1 MAIKISGTNVIDN
14 NRGLVNITGATGIY
28 TEFHPAVSS
37 ITNTL
42 DFNLPVMTTTLEANT
57 TFSESNKAEG
67 KICLLLLDI
76 STSSYT
82 PTFSGNIKWVGGTT
96 PNWTGYRH
104 WQITLQ
110 SIDTTVVRATATGYD
125 ATAGGGGGGGGGT
138 APVAISDNI
147 AVDFSRAGLGGTGN
161 ATYRLNSN
169 GAAYRTNTAGS
180 LISITG
186 EWLVSGN
193 NSDYEVQGTFSG
205 TGGVATGPGAGWH
218 NLGTTRDWTLSS
230 TNNFATRD
238 LFIEIRYASN
248 SAVIDSATISFE
260 VDSAP

>member
-14 NRGLVNITGATGIY
+14 SRGLVNITGATGIY
-28 TEFHPAVSS
+28 TEFHPAASS

-42 DFNLPVMTTTLEANT
+42 NFNLPVMTCTLEANT
-57 TFSESNKAEG
+57 TFSESNKDEG

-76 STSSYT
+76 STSNYT
-82 PTFSGNIKWVGGTT
+82 PTFSSNIKWPGGTT

-125 ATAGGGGGGGGGT
+125 ATAGGGGGGGNT

-147 AVDFSRAGLGGTGN
+147 AVDFSLAGQGGTGN
-161 ATYRLNSN
+161 ATYRLANS
-169 GAAYRTNTAGS
+169 GVARRTNAAGS
-180 LISITG
+180 LIDITG

-193 NSDYEVQGTFSG
+193 TSDYEAQGTFSG

-218 NLGTTRDWTLSS
+218 NLGTTRDWTLSA
-230 TNNFATRD
+230 TNNYATRD

-248 SAVIDSATISFE
+248 SAVIDSATITFE